1 MSRVRIVGGTIT
13 KTTGGDHNIYSD
25 GNIVYNSGMSVS
37 LTSDAGITHGEP
49 KDLPVQIVNE
59 AVKEIELLTA
69 LDLGSKNDRSGTTQ
83 LGMIFGKAYHF
94 KVKSYVKS
102 PPANIRDIK
111 WMIKYHSLSQNKWLE
126 IPLSTKG
133 DSVTITMN
141 DEDMCGRFVYVRAY
155 IKDPE
160 KEGEYKEWKHNR
172 FRWFDR
178 MFVEDE
184 ITDRT
189 DNGKPWLIN
198 QSGTSLCG
206 MACIFYLFAKEQ
218 PDTYKKFAK
227 ELFRTGE
234 ATFNSYVVKPE
245 SEVLDRQPFIKG
257 ILNDKNYPWHWKWIG
272 GIKKKVHMPL
282 IDYITMAGTRNTDN
296 RKYKGGEE
304 EFQAINWPPLMTSL
318 SEKFLGYNDVSSKGV
333 YNPIKP
339 LVYTTL
345 DIENKISDINKQLGL
360 GYKLIIMID
369 SDLIDDV
376 WDKSSLDLH
385 WVVLESPI
393 IWNYKPSFFKADIDE
408 MDFNVYSWGTDP
420 FGANKYLRKKI
431 TSNHFMANYN
441 GYIKVK

>member
-25 GNIVYNSGMSVS
+25 GNIVYNSGTSVS
-37 LTSDAGITHGEP
+37 LTSDTGITHGEP

-227 ELFRTGE
+227 QLFRTGV
-234 ATFNSYVVKPE
+234 ATVNSYTVKP
-245 SEVLDRQPFIKG
+245 SIEVLDKNIKIIKNGSKIKQIIPNTGANGMPF
-257 ILNDKNYPWHWKWIG
+257 
-272 GIKKKVHMPL
+272 V
-282 IDYITMAGTRNTDN
+282 DYITMASTRNTDN
-296 RKYKGGEE
+296 SSYKGGDE
-304 EFQAINWPPLMTSL
+304 EFQAINWPPLMTTL
-318 SEKFLGYNDVSSKGV
+318 SEKLLGFKDVHSKGV
-333 YNPIKP
+333 YNPVKS
-339 LVYTTL
+339 LAYTTL
-345 DIENKISDINKQLGL
+345 DVENKINDINKQLSS
-360 GYKLIIMID
+360 GYRLILMID

-376 WDKSSLDLH
+376 WDISSLDLH

-393 IWNYKPSFFKADIDE
+393 TWNYKPGLFGANQDE
-408 MDFNVYSWGTDP
+408 IDFNVYTWGTDP
-420 FGANKYLRKKI
+420 FGSSKYLRKKI
-431 TSNHFMANYN
+431 TSNHFMNNYN
-441 GYIKVK
+441 GYIKLK